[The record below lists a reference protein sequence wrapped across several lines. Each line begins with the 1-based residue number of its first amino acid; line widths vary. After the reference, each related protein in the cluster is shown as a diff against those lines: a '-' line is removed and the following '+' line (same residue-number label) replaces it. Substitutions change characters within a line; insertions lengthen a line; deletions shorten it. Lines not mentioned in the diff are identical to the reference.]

1 MNLRCGLSPA
11 VGLLLLSALWAFGWL
26 LPDLFLHSGATTIS
40 LPLGQAILFSVFAA
54 MTWSVAAAQR
64 LEFPRGRHAWKCAG
78 IGVGLFVIPTSA
90 AAFAGGWISNF
101 DQVAVLC
108 VTPVFAVALEP
119 YLQNTLPRR
128 GKAALA
134 GTLVA
139 IAGIL
144 CLFPL
149 ETPGS
154 FRAGA
159 ALVVL
164 LVAIFALAAT
174 NCIAVRLA
182 SALPVRSGLPMAA
195 LAGGASAIYFA
206 VIAAVTRP
214 IAWDSSSLQIYLL
227 RLFLVDIP
235 GLFLLFWIMGRLS
248 ASRMTARFLLAPLFA
263 SVAGL
268 ALEQTLPPLRALL
281 GIVLL
286 AGGSGWLVFA
296 PAESEVEKLIS
307 LKAATAES
315 PARSSRE
322 D

>member
-1 MNLRCGLSPA
+1 MNLRGGFSPA

-26 LPDLFLHSGATTIS
+26 LPDLFLQSGATTIS

-64 LEFPRGRHAWKCAG
+64 LKFPRGRHAWKCAG
-78 IGVGLFVIPTSA
+78 IGVGLFVIPTST
-90 AAFAGGWISNF
+90 AAFARGSISNF

-108 VTPVFAVALEP
+108 LTPVFAVALEP

-149 ETPGS
+149 ETPSS

-164 LVAIFALAAT
+164 LVAAFALAAT

-182 SALPVRSGLPMAA
+182 SALPGRSGLPMAA
-195 LAGGASAIYFA
+195 LAGGACAIYFA

-214 IAWDSSSLQIYLL
+214 IAWDSSSLPNTLFSTVSGGYTRPVPALL
-227 RLFLVDIP
+227 DHGPPLSLPND
-235 GLFLLFWIMGRLS
+235 GTLS
-248 ASRMTARFLLAPLFA
+248 ARAAVCLTCQPRTGTNVAAPA
-263 SVAGL
+263 SLTGYRASGGRVGMAS
-268 ALEQTLPPLRALL
+268 LRAC
-281 GIVLL
+281 GV
-286 AGGSGWLVFA
+286 
-296 PAESEVEKLIS
+296 
-307 LKAATAES
+307 
-315 PARSSRE
+315 
-322 D
+322 